1 MHNMAEQQSQLI
13 PILLNLL
20 AALFGAVG
28 QYLYKWG
35 GSRLGQEPIWK
46 NWPLFL
52 GMALFCGVMVLFVL
66 AFKAGGRLSI
76 TYPVYATT
84 FVWGFLLAVLADK
97 EPWSVLQLGGILVI
111 LAGVILVAVG
121 GAKA

>member
-1 MHNMAEQQSQLI
+1 MAEQQSQLI

-28 QYLYKWG
+28 QYFYKWG
-35 GSRLGQEPIWK
+35 GNRLANEPIWK

-52 GMALFCGVMVLFVL
+52 GMALFCGVMVMFVL
-66 AFKAGGRLSI
+66 AFKAGGRLSV

-84 FVWGFLLAVLADK
+84 FIWGFLLAILADK
-97 EPWSVLQLGGILVI
+97 EPWTPLQLGGIFVI
-111 LAGVILVAVG
+111 LAGVVMVAIG
-121 GAKA
+121 GTKA

>member
-1 MHNMAEQQSQLI
+1 MADPSSQFI
-13 PILLNLL
+13 PILLNLV

-35 GSRLGQEPIWK
+35 GQRIGQIELWK
-46 NWPLFL
+46 NWQLFL
-52 GMALFCGVMVLFVL
+52 GMALFCGVMVMFVL
-66 AFKAGGRLSI
+66 GFKAGGRLSV

-84 FVWGFLLAVLADK
+84 FIWGFLLAVLVDR
-97 EPWSVLQLGGILVI
+97 EPWSPMQLTGIAVI
-111 LAGVILVAVG
+111 LAGVVLVAVG